1 MTLKTIFGG
10 GLAAVV
16 VLTAAVAGLMPH
28 DLGDPLNLAAG
39 LGSMLAVTPLPAA
52 LPRDL
57 VSLRALRAT
66 AYQEMEAASNSSAEG
81 AQADFD
87 AAGENIETLDRT
99 IANADRLSKL
109 KGSTALGT
117 LQSENIDL
125 DPAKAA
131 QGFMAK
137 YLGLPAAMHV
147 VPKGAALSPAQSAA
161 FGDLLSATRRAALN
175 RGTDERLIDVEASTG
190 SNEAVPSDGGF
201 LVEKD
206 IADGLLQRTFQ
217 LARIADRARRIPISA
232 RSNGLKINALK
243 DDSRA
248 TGSRWG
254 GVQGYWIG
262 EGDSLTPKR
271 PTFRQMN
278 LELKK
283 LAGLIYAT
291 SEMLQDSVALAAV
304 IGEAFPNEFAFLLDD
319 AMFEGPGGATPLG
332 FMNAGC
338 KVTITKETGQAA
350 ATIVKENIDKMWAR
364 CPGGMMSDA
373 EWWIN
378 QDCFPQLN
386 NLSMVIGTG
395 GIPVYLPPGGLSQSP
410 YGTLMGRPVK
420 PIEYCSTVGTEGD
433 IVLAVPNQYTI
444 IEKGDIQYATSIH
457 VAFLTDEQAFRFIYR
472 VDGQPV
478 DDKPITPFKGTNK
491 QSPFVTLG
499 TRA

>member
-1 MTLKTIFGG
+1 MTLKTFGV

-16 VLTAAVAGLMPH
+16 
-28 DLGDPLNLAAG
+28 
-39 LGSMLAVTPLPAA
+39 MLAVLAGLIPHVSDPHMAGLTMALTALPAA
-52 LPRDL
+52 LPKDL
-57 VSLRALRAT
+57 ASLRALRAT
-66 AYQEMEAASNSSAEG
+66 AYQEMEAAAAASGDSAE
-81 AQADFD
+81 AQSEFD
-87 AAGENIETLDRT
+87 AAGENVERLDKV
-99 IANADRLSKL
+99 IANVEKTQKL
-109 KGSTALGT
+109 KGSTAIGT
-117 LQSENIDL
+117 IQSENIDV
-125 DPAKAA
+125 DPTKAV

-137 YLGLPAAMHV
+137 YRNLPAAAHA
-147 VPKGAALSPAQSAA
+147 VPKGGILSAAQSAA
-161 FGDLLSATRRAALN
+161 FGDLLFAVRRAALN
-175 RGTDERLIDVEASTG
+175 RSIDDRLVEVEASAG
-190 SNEAVPSDGGF
+190 SNESIPSDGGF

-217 LARIADRARRIPISA
+217 VARIADRARRIPISA

-262 EGDSLTPKR
+262 EGDSLTPTR
-271 PTFRQMN
+271 PKFRQMN

-283 LAGLIYAT
+283 LAGLLYAT

-304 IGEAFPNEFAFLLDD
+304 ISEAFPNEFAFLLDD

-338 KVTITKETGQAA
+338 KVTIAKETGQAA
-350 ATIVKENIDKMWAR
+350 GTIVKENIDKMWAR
-364 CPGGMMSDA
+364 CPGGMMGDA

-395 GIPVYLPPGGLSQSP
+395 GIPIYLPPGGLSQSP
-410 YGTLMGRPVK
+410 YGTLMGRPVR

-491 QSPFVTLG
+491 QSPFVTLA